1 LDLGISE
8 LYVRDKDIGLLRG
21 GVEEQEAVMN
31 GSHTINIC
39 MDMTLGS
46 SRLVFVKQSL
56 QDSDVAYYFLAAP
69 R

>member
-39 MDMTLGS
+39 HGYDA
-46 SRLVFVKQSL
+46 RIL
-56 QDSDVAYYFLAAP
+56 QVSVC
-69 R
+69 